1 MTAKNPEKFV
11 SSFFISALC
20 LFLRAKRSRFRCFF
34 TVKIRIKRNILITK
48 VLHKKNSYKL
58 ILIDIV
64 R

>member
-34 TVKIRIKRNILITK
+34 TVKIRKERIKRNILITK
-48 VLHKKNSYKL
+48 VSHK
-58 ILIDIV
+58 
-64 R
+64 